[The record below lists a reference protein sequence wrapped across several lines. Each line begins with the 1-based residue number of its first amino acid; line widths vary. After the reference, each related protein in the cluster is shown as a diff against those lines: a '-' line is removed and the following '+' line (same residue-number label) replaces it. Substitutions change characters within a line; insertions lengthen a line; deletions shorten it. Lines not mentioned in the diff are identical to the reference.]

1 MKDRNQYGEWRGVG
15 PSSYLGPRLAV
26 RDGRGSY
33 IMSTGMLIS
42 VPFTDTL
49 TRHDDTMTFQQTLEK
64 TPWWQ
69 QSASRPV
76 AWLAA
81 VVLQLPD
88 STTCY
93 PPKPPPT
100 FKHDNLN
107 ELLLQRW
114 WRPLTSL
121 SSRRAGHSRPGP
133 HSCRCQSRCSWE
145 RCRRSRSCSA
155 PRRCIGEQLDHVSPP
170 LEGGFQAFLLLPHL
184 GADVLPAG
192 DRSPAKCLVKFKSGN
207 DASSMMHKI
216 GRWYFYFQR
225 WTNKTT
231 RQVVLSTQARA
242 LLELRLIVVQLF
254 VESNQSE
261 NDETSNPS
269 IR

>member
-1 MKDRNQYGEWRGVG
+1 MAWHG
-15 PSSYLGPRLAV
+15 PLKL
-26 RDGRGSY
+26 
-33 IMSTGMLIS
+33 
-42 VPFTDTL
+42 
-49 TRHDDTMTFQQTLEK
+49 
-64 TPWWQ
+64 
-69 QSASRPV
+69 SRPQISRSWRQRKLHHV
-76 AWLAA
+76 HWHAHLCPFHRHFDQTRWHHDILTDISE
-81 VVLQLPD
+81 D

-100 FKHDNLN
+100 FKHDNLD

-121 SSRRAGHSRPGP
+121 SSPRAGHSRPGP

-184 GADVLPAG
+184 GADVLPAA

-231 RQVVLSTQARA
+231 KQVVLSIQARA

-261 NDETSNPS
+261 NDETSNPIS
-269 IR
+269 